1 MGDVSV
7 RSESQADML
16 NAKNLGQG
24 QFKGYEVWAAMKT
37 SSGER
42 RSFAQSCV
50 ASIFQIRGT
59 CPFSD
64 VLA

>member
-1 MGDVSV
+1 
-7 RSESQADML
+7 ML